1 MSYYSSLTLS
11 LFIQKFFVRKGS
23 SFCARGLWRLGKL
36 LMWVEKVS
44 NFQRFWYLNIPCL
57 RINVTFTFMSSSS
70 AELTHLQKHSKT
82 AVSVG
87 FRRPY
92 LCPSKRHQHSV
103 SIQSLIYWVKR
114 FSEYLAQMSRN
125 NLQQLYFI
133 SKPLLYNKI
142 EHNPQVA
149 KALEAGCVNIHVNK

>member
-1 MSYYSSLTLS
+1 MWKRSLKLMTGQLEVSHKSVLKLCVMNTFLVSYD
-11 LFIQKFFVRKGS
+11 
-23 SFCARGLWRLGKL
+23 
-36 LMWVEKVS
+36 VEKIS

-70 AELTHLQKHSKT
+70 DELTHLQKHSKT

-87 FRRPY
+87 FLRPY

-103 SIQSLIYWVKR
+103 SIQSLLYWVKR

-142 EHNPQVA
+142 EHNPQAA

>member
-1 MSYYSSLTLS
+1 MHDEHILGFHMTSPTFKLIDSSEFLLHELLQQLNTF
-11 LFIQKFFVRKGS
+11 FIHTKFFVRKGS

-36 LMWVEKVS
+36 FMWVEKIS

-70 AELTHLQKHSKT
+70 DELTHLQKHSKT

-87 FRRPY
+87 FLRPY

-103 SIQSLIYWVKR
+103 SIQSL
-114 FSEYLAQMSRN
+114 
-125 NLQQLYFI
+125 LY
-133 SKPLLYNKI
+133 
-142 EHNPQVA
+142 
-149 KALEAGCVNIHVNK
+149 